1 MATLLSKNSNLQ
13 EMWDKA
19 AYLRQTY
26 NFRLRINYEYVRKES
41 YETLQKIFSEVEFD
55 ADYELMVV

>member
-1 MATLLSKNSNLQ
+1 
-13 EMWDKA
+13 MWDKA

-26 NFRLRINYEYVRKES
+26 GTKLRINYEYVRKES
-41 YETLQKIFSEVEFD
+41 YETLRKIFSEVEFD